1 MNTSE
6 PLSLQ
11 PRPTVTA
18 ARVTPIKLAHL
29 VFRTR
34 RLSQMVDWYR
44 TVLGAHVVFAADEIT
59 FLTYDDEH
67 HRIALMGSNDWTDP
81 APPDS
86 IGFYHVAFTYQ
97 SLEQLLQ
104 TYTRLK
110 AIGILP
116 YYPIVHGPT
125 VSMYYRDP
133 DGNAIEL
140 QIDVFET
147 SDEATA
153 WMNGEAFRRNPIGVI
168 FDPEDMIRRYEA
180 GEPIAQLT
188 RRADN

>member
-1 MNTSE
+1 MNNPE
-6 PLSLQ
+6 LPSLES
-11 PRPTVTA
+11 RRA
-18 ARVTPIKLAHL
+18 ITPDLVKPKKLAHL

-34 RLSQMVDWYR
+34 QLSKMIDWYR
-44 TVLGAHVVFAADEIT
+44 TVLGAHIVFAADEIT

-86 IGFYHVAFTYQ
+86 VGFYHVAFTY
-97 SLEQLLQ
+97 SGLEQLLQ

-110 AIGILP
+110 GIGILP

-125 VSMYYRDP
+125 MSMYYRDP
-133 DGNAIEL
+133 DGNAVEL

-147 SDEATA
+147 ADEATA
-153 WMNGEAFRRNPIGVI
+153 WMNGEAFRRNPIGVP
-168 FDPEDMIRRYEA
+168 FDPEDLIHRYEA
-180 GEPIAQLT
+180 GEPIARLT
-188 RRADN
+188 KRADT